1 MSQARLLEGF
11 PAHRAIFRWAWRLF
25 RREWRQQTLALA
37 LLTVAV
43 AAAIAIAS
51 AAYTLAPLGNSPDK
65 FGTANQVFVHD
76 GADPQLLVANIATL
90 EAWYGAVDVIGR
102 HYVPVPGTAELVE
115 LRAQDPQGA
124 YSGPM
129 LALQDGRFPTS
140 ADEIAVTDSLAESFD
155 LTLNARFSLGG
166 SEWTVVGLVENPS
179 NLRDGFILVA
189 PAYADPPSTVT
200 ILVHGSDEQFLS
212 FPWPD
217 EGLVSHEMH
226 GSTVENVEVLAAGA
240 ALGVAAVAMML
251 VALVA
256 AVVFIVVARR
266 RQRQLGMLAAIGA
279 TGKHLRLVMLANGA
293 IVGGIAAVVGAAL
306 GLLGWIVA
314 VPYLE
319 TTLVGA
325 RINRFDVLPWWLI
338 GLGMLLAV
346 LAATAAAW
354 GPARA
359 VSRLPVVAALSGRPL
374 PSQPIRP
381 AAARAGLI
389 VAGGLICLAIADV
402 AAAGWIETGLIG
414 VGTLAT
420 SLGILLFSPAA
431 IWTLA
436 TAAGR
441 LPVGVRLAL
450 RDLARYRT
458 RSAVMLAAIS
468 LALGMATAVII
479 SVTKTEHEADLGN
492 LSDSQL
498 LITVQGSRIRE
509 LVTTRSPAELEQLQ
523 AQVYQLT
530 ASLDDPI
537 VINLQMAVDPD
548 ETPSP
553 GRRGNTWRH
562 AVWVGEG
569 ERTANPGPLFVA
581 TPALLRYYGI
591 DPAAVDPNTDVLTI
605 REGEVGFRRGIE
617 EELVGNVE
625 RLDVPAYASAPTSLI
640 TPGALARR
648 GWEAATVG
656 WFVAAARP
664 VTGEQLAAAREVAA
678 NADLMVENRDG
689 VNLATLRSVRS
700 GAMTT
705 GILVAVSILA
715 LAIGLIRSEAAGD
728 LRILTAT
735 GATGSIRR
743 TLTAATAGGLATLG
757 VMLGITGA
765 YLGLA
770 ASAITELDTLAGVPV
785 GHLAV
790 VAVGV
795 PLLAAAAGWLLSG
808 RQPST
813 LARRPIE

>member
-1 MSQARLLEGF
+1 
-11 PAHRAIFRWAWRLF
+11 
-25 RREWRQQTLALA
+25 
-37 LLTVAV
+37 
-43 AAAIAIAS
+43 
-51 AAYTLAPLGNSPDK
+51 
-65 FGTANQVFVHD
+65 
-76 GADPQLLVANIATL
+76 
-90 EAWYGAVDVIGR
+90 
-102 HYVPVPGTAELVE
+102 
-115 LRAQDPQGA
+115 
-124 YSGPM
+124 
-129 LALQDGRFPTS
+129 
-140 ADEIAVTDSLAESFD
+140 
-155 LTLNARFSLGG
+155 
-166 SEWTVVGLVENPS
+166 
-179 NLRDGFILVA
+179 
-189 PAYADPPSTVT
+189 
-200 ILVHGSDEQFLS
+200 
-212 FPWPD
+212 
-217 EGLVSHEMH
+217 
-226 GSTVENVEVLAAGA
+226 
-240 ALGVAAVAMML
+240 
-251 VALVA
+251 
-256 AVVFIVVARR
+256 
-266 RQRQLGMLAAIGA
+266 
-279 TGKHLRLVMLANGA
+279 
-293 IVGGIAAVVGAAL
+293 
-306 GLLGWIVA
+306 
-314 VPYLE
+314 
-319 TTLVGA
+319 
-325 RINRFDVLPWWLI
+325 
-338 GLGMLLAV
+338 MLLAV
-346 LAATAAAW
+346 LAATGAAW
-354 GPARA
+354 WPARA
-359 VSRLPVVAALSGRPL
+359 VARLSVVAALSGRPL

-389 VAGGLICLAIADV
+389 VAGGLTCLALADAV
-402 AAAGWIETGLIG
+402 ATGWIETGLIALG
-414 VGTLAT
+414 ALAT
-420 SLGILLFSPAA
+420 ALGILLFSPAA

-458 RSAVMLAAIS
+458 RSAVTLAAIS

-479 SVTKTEHEADLGN
+479 SVTKTEHETDLGN

-498 LITVQGSRIRE
+498 LITVEGSRIRE
-509 LVTTRSPAELEQLQ
+509 LVTTRTSAELEQLQ
-523 AQVYQLT
+523 AQVYQLA

-548 ETPSP
+548 ETPNP

-562 AVWVGEG
+562 AVWIGQG

-581 TPALLRYYGI
+581 TSELLRYYGI

-617 EELVGNVE
+617 EELVSNVE

-705 GILVAVSILA
+705 GIVVAVSILA

-735 GATGSIRR
+735 GATASIRR
-743 TLTAATAGGLATLG
+743 TLTAATAGGLAALG

-770 ASAITELDTLAGVPV
+770 ASAITELDTLTGVPV
-785 GHLAV
+785 GHLAI
-790 VAVGV
+790 VALGV
-795 PLLAAAAGWLLSG
+795 PLLAAAVGWLLSG